1 MKVVSLIMIG
11 QTKSQL
17 HIGNLLIK
25 VGKIQDTRKTTIIFH
40 KISSF
45 FVNTIVSFIHI
56 KSKLSLNICKS
67 LHSTL
72 KIKFLIK

>member
-1 MKVVSLIMIG
+1 MEVVSPIMIG

-17 HIGNLLIK
+17 HMGNLLIK
-25 VGKIQDTRKTTIIFH
+25 VGKIQDAKKTTIIFH
-40 KISSF
+40 KKSFF

-72 KIKFLIK
+72 KIKFLIQ